1 MKNKKALLITA
12 AVFLGILLL
21 IAASVL
27 LLRSRGERRVRNDEA
42 PYPYQWTEKLDGS
55 VRLTLDG
62 SAVQESVWTADRAGD
77 DVAAVALR
85 ETGRGKAAV
94 VLTPVS
100 EGRTVLS
107 FTLTSGDERLA
118 AVRLTVE
125 TQRKGDRLAVT
136 VIDHSEQAGQRPV
149 SGGSEEH
156 PYTAYTDGDGYLVI
170 HIADAGVQSEDET
183 VPPERW
189 TAASSDELIASIAEL
204 RTVEDGVEVR
214 LSTHVSGGAEVTVS
228 GEEAYVTYVF
238 AVASENDTLRLNDC
252 TWSAFVPQT
261 PITEDEMNELLSGIA
276 DSLKG
281 LEAAA

>member
-170 HIADAGVQSEDET
+170 HIADADAQSEDET

-189 TAASSDELIASIAEL
+189 TAASSDELIASIMEL

-228 GEEAYVTYVF
+228 GEEADVTYVF
-238 AVASENDTLRLNDC
+238 AVASENDMLRLNNC